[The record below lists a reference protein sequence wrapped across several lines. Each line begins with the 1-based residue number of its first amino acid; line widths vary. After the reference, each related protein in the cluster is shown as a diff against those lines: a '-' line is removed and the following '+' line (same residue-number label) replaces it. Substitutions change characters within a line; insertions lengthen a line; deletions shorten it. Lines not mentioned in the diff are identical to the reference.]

1 MALEVP
7 RFDSLKDVEV
17 QPLPHAW
24 ALAWYLAQCDLT
36 WLRWC
41 SQPHP
46 STPISEPCSLPGSWL
61 HWANRKRDSY
71 ALFLETHVWPSQSAL
86 APGLC
91 WIQAGKKKNVQVR
104 ETLACL
110 DEGALDL
117 TGPGCLRWLTPL
129 ELIQECLPCSEEWGY
144 THHNALEPAPCS
156 QQGTSLMGQERT
168 RPLSPK
174 WVSFRSDWPNGWT
187 WRRKDSTELNS
198 QVSELTLGQQKD

>member
-1 MALEVP
+1 MLTAP
-7 RFDSLKDVEV
+7 SLNTYF
-17 QPLPHAW
+17 W
-24 ALAWYLAQCDLT
+24 ALLTSRVLTTLGQSET
-36 WLRWC
+36 WLIC
-41 SQPHP
+41 P
-46 STPISEPCSLPGSWL
+46 
-61 HWANRKRDSY
+61 
-71 ALFLETHVWPSQSAL
+71 LFRNSCL
-86 APGLC
+86 AIPVCFGTRAVLNSSR
-91 WIQAGKKKNVQVR
+91 KKKNVQVR

-117 TGPGCLRWLTPL
+117 TGPGCLKWLTPL